1 MDSWL
6 VVDLMT
12 HPSLETNFK
21 AIQLNLYTIGNKGGT
36 HKTTYKHEYVGV
48 PQLKIDRVRSPWD
61 LA

>member
-1 MDSWL
+1 
-6 VVDLMT
+6 MT

-21 AIQLNLYTIGNKGGT
+21 ASQLNLYTVGNKGGT
-36 HKTTYKHEYVGV
+36 HKTTYKHEYIGV